1 MGFFSQIKQAQF
13 DFIGRRRA
21 AMTISAVLCALIV
34 LGIALF
40 GFNWGVDF
48 AGGSEIEVQFAGK
61 VDVANVRKAVE
72 AAGFKAPLVQE
83 VGGMMDNTFL
93 IRIGSISTLSHE
105 DAQKAEAAVRAKFGD
120 DISVFT
126 FNPNYGDKFEIR
138 FQKGKSEGAGE
149 GLRAA
154 IEGLGIHVQDIRH
167 VADGYSVM
175 TAGIS
180 EKVAKE
186 LNDAAARN
194 ELKPS
199 ELHRVE
205 FVGPQVGEQLR
216 NQGIL
221 AVFYAAIA
229 ILLYIAFRFE
239 LRFAPGAVVA
249 ILHDVIMVLGYYLV
263 TRHEFNLTSVA
274 VLLTIVGYS
283 VNDTIVVYD
292 RIRENSGKL
301 RGMNLAAL
309 MNLSLNQTMT
319 RTIRTSVT
327 TIVAVVGLILFGI
340 GQLTDFA
347 IAMIL
352 GVLVGTYS
360 SIFIAIPLSL
370 MLENVGKK
378 PSAQSKALA
387 TPGKSASA
395 S

>member
-1 MGFFSQIKQAQF
+1 MEFFKKFEQMNF
-13 DFIGRRRA
+13 DFIGHRKT
-21 AMTISAVLCALIV
+21 AMTISGVVCALIV

-48 AGGSEIEVQFAGK
+48 AGGSEIEVQFSGA

-83 VGGMMDNTFL
+83 VGGMTDNTFL

-105 DAQKAEAAVRAKFGD
+105 DARKAEEAVRAKFGD
-120 DISVFT
+120 DIAMFT

-138 FQKGKSEGAGE
+138 FQKGKSEGAGD
-149 GLRAA
+149 GLKQA

-167 VADGYSVM
+167 VADGFSVM

-186 LNDAAARN
+186 LNEAAAQGK
-194 ELKPS
+194 LKPS

-239 LRFAPGAVVA
+239 IRFAPGAVVA
-249 ILHDVIMVLGYYLV
+249 IMHDVIVVLGYYLI

-292 RIRENSGKL
+292 RIRENTGKL
-301 RGMNLAAL
+301 RGMNLAAV

-319 RTIRTSVT
+319 RTIRTSMT
-327 TIVAVVGLILFGI
+327 TIVAVIGLILLGI
-340 GQLTDFA
+340 GQLKDFA

-370 MLENVGKK
+370 LLENVGKK
-378 PSAQSKALA
+378 PAPKALSTA
-387 TPGKSASA
+387 GNGAAAS
-395 S
+395 